1 MDAVVIGVVVT
12 DITAKPI
19 AAQDTWKD
27 KQRIGGISLSTGGD
41 AANQAIRMADLG
53 MSVAI
58 TGCVGKDQ
66 AGMLAKAA
74 LKERGVD
81 ITRMKESPD
90 RETGSSLILVREDG
104 ERNIFSNNGAHG
116 QIYKE
121 DCAWILDKVK
131 ENVSVPKPG
140 GETENEGVLEPGAE
154 AENREIPE
162 PGGEAAA
169 AGRPGI
175 RALSVASLFCVPYLE
190 EDGLE
195 ELLRECRKRGVL
207 TFADLGSDKKHQ
219 GFEGIRR
226 FLPHLDY
233 FLPSEEDSLRM
244 TGKDT
249 PEEAAAFF
257 LEHGCGCAVVKCAAR
272 GAYYCTERESGW
284 VPALPVTPV
293 DTTGAGDCMS
303 AHFIH
308 GILAGLPLR
317 EACRSAC
324 EAASRSTLKMGA
336 STAL

>member
-131 ENVSVPKPG
+131 ENGSVPKPG
-140 GETENEGVLEPGAE
+140 A
-154 AENREIPE
+154 
-162 PGGEAAA
+162 EAAA

-257 LEHGCGCAVVKCAAR
+257 LAHGCGCAVVKCAAR

>member
-27 KQRIGGISLSTGGD
+27 KQRVGGISLSTGGD

-116 QIYKE
+116 QILKE
-121 DCAWILDKVK
+121 DCAWILEAVK
-131 ENVSVPKPG
+131 ENGSVPKPG
-140 GETENEGVLEPGAE
+140 AE
-154 AENREIPE
+154 
-162 PGGEAAA
+162 A

-175 RALSVASLFCVPYLE
+175 RALSIASLFCVPYLE

-244 TGKDT
+244 TGKET

-257 LEHGCGCAVVKCAAR
+257 LAHGCGCAVVKCAAR
-272 GAYYCTERESGW
+272 GAYYCTETESGW
-284 VPALPVTPV
+284 VPALKVTPV

-317 EACRSAC
+317 EACRRAC
-324 EAASRSTLKMGA
+324 EVASRSTLKMGA

>member
-81 ITRMKESPD
+81 ITRMKESLD

-131 ENVSVPKPG
+131 ENGSVPKPG
-140 GETENEGVLEPGAE
+140 
-154 AENREIPE
+154 
-162 PGGEAAA
+162 AAA

-317 EACRSAC
+317 EACRRAC